1 MDKEY
6 LTIKEL
12 ADLAGVSTQSVY
24 KLLKSKLADYETTV
38 NGKRMIRSAAL
49 KEVYGKVDPEET
61 TKDTQDVTTEKQLI
75 AILQEQLKAK
85 DQQIAQ
91 LQDIVK
97 AEQSFRYAAEQRIA
111 LLEARSEDPKEEPI
125 ESMKVD
131 SEVESHSVTQETED
145 AGTQLDPPPTT
156 GFFHRLK
163 SFLGRRS

>member
-24 KLLKSKLADYETTV
+24 KSLKGRLADYVTTV
-38 NGKRMIRSAAL
+38 NGKRMIRAAAL
-49 KEVYGKVDPEET
+49 KEVYGKTDPEE
-61 TKDTQDVTTEKQLI
+61 KAEEPKEESTEKQLI

-111 LLEARSEDPKEEPI
+111 LLEARSEEPKEEPI
-125 ESMKVD
+125 ESVKVD